1 VATSGVQVLDVEY
14 ATARAFA
21 QDYRANLANGG
32 VFIATELRFELRQFV
47 VVRLRLPWC
56 SRVIDLEGEVVHIV
70 PAEMA
75 GVGGKPGVAVQFREP
90 PAGIRGRLA
99 ALCVDQPAPAQH
111 APQPDEERR
120 ATRKPVRVKA
130 RLDGARGPVLGRTR
144 NLSRSGVLVDIQQ
157 GAAATGDRV
166 RVTLNH
172 PRTKEELSVDGAVM
186 RISSTGGSVSTVAV
200 KFDPDDARRAALE
213 RFVEGL
219 QESEHTRRLGAISG
233 PIAEL
238 GPQSIVQMF
247 STSARRG
254 TIFMRHGEEEGLI
267 CFDGGLLRVARI
279 GPVTGMKALVRMLC
293 WREGTFE
300 FHSGLEE
307 PSVGDAPLPLEA
319 ALSDAMRKIDEAHR
333 LDPSGFPLQAR
344 LVARHARDG
353 QFSGVLGKL
362 EEALLDLAHAGFT
375 VQRALEVIPEPDAE
389 IFRALRSLV
398 DNEMLELH

>member
-1 VATSGVQVLDVEY
+1 VATGVQVLEVEY

-32 VFIATELRFELRQFV
+32 VFVPTDRSFALREFV
-47 VVRLRLPWC
+47 VIRLRLPWC
-56 SRVIDLEGEVVHIV
+56 NRMIDLEGEVVHIV

-99 ALCVDQPAPAQH
+99 PLCVDDAAKATPKPA
-111 APQPDEERR
+111 PDEERR
-120 ATRKPVRVKA
+120 APRKPVRVQAHLEGVRGSA
-130 RLDGARGPVLGRTR
+130 RGRTR
-144 NLSRSGVLVDIQQ
+144 NLSRSGVLIDIQD
-157 GAAATGDRV
+157 GSAANGDRV
-166 RVTLNH
+166 RLTLTH
-172 PRTKEELSVDGAVM
+172 PRTNEEFAIDGVVVRTAATGGAV
-186 RISSTGGSVSTVAV
+186 SAVAV
-200 KFDPDDARRAALE
+200 KFDTNAARLDAVE
-213 RFVEGL
+213 RFVDGL
-219 QESEHTRRLGAISG
+219 QETEHTRRLGAISG

-238 GPQSIVQMF
+238 GPQSIIQMF
-247 STSARRG
+247 SISARRG
-254 TIFMRHGEEEGLI
+254 TIFMRHREEEGLV

-279 GPVTGMKALVRMLC
+279 GPVTGMKALIRILC

-307 PSVGDAPLPLEA
+307 PAAGDAPLPLEA
-319 ALSDAMRKIDEAHR
+319 AMFDAMRKIDESQRSETSA
-333 LDPSGFPLQAR
+333 FPLQAR
-344 LVARHARDG
+344 LVAKHAREG

-362 EEALLDLAHAGFT
+362 EEALLDLAQAGFT